1 MRLFIWRLMDNKRYF
16 LRRIRIWF
24 RNITLFS
31 SNNAQTIF
39 VICILY
45 MAIPEIKGSVFM
57 MVRSCVRD
65 WSGILCEK
73 SDSGA
78 SKDIAESPTAE
89 RSGAG
94 TPRIETQNFR
104 ISELQNLRRF

>member
-39 VICILY
+39 VIHLY

-57 MVRSCVRD
+57 MVRPNAL
-65 WSGILCEK
+65 GI
-73 SDSGA
+73 GA
-78 SKDIAESPTAE
+78 ASFAREAIAERAK
-89 RSGAG
+89 
-94 TPRIETQNFR
+94 I
-104 ISELQNLRRF
+104 

>member
-39 VICILY
+39 VIRILY

-57 MVRSCVRD
+57 MVLLCVRD
-65 WSGILCEK
+65 WSGILCER

-78 SKDIAESPTAE
+78 SKDIAESPTAI
-89 RSGAG
+89 AG
-94 TPRIETQNFR
+94 TPK
-104 ISELQNLRRF
+104 